1 VADRADTAQQA
12 APVAAPVAAPAAPR
26 RRGRPRSAPRANSAL
41 STRDEIL
48 AAAAS
53 LFGSQGYTETTTRQI
68 ADAVGI
74 KQASLYYHFADKSQ
88 ILRSLLK
95 GTVAPSVQLADW
107 LRTAGPGGGPVD
119 PAAALAGLARYD
131 LDGLL
136 RDRWNLHVV
145 YRLLDIAETEFAE
158 TRESQVALRAHYR
171 SLSAAVLERQGVDAA
186 ALPDADLE
194 LVFGLV
200 EGIISQR
207 QWGDD
212 GTRAAYAEAVVRGC
226 LRLVHVPE
234 PEIAA
239 AVAAGDALAARF
251 RAEVPQPD

>member
-1 VADRADTAQQA
+1 MPDQA
-12 APVAAPVAAPAAPR
+12 STDLTGPGSPSAPAPPAPPR
-26 RRGRPRSAPRANSAL
+26 RRGRPRSAPRKDSAL

-95 GTVAPSVQLADW
+95 GTVAPSVQLAEW
-107 LRTAGPGGGPVD
+107 LRTAGPDGGAPD
-119 PAAALAGLARYD
+119 PTAALAALARYD

-158 TRESQVALRAHYR
+158 TRESQVALRRHYR
-171 SLSAAVLERQGVDAA
+171 ELCAAVLASQGVDTA
-186 ALPDADLE
+186 ALADADLE
-194 LVFGLV
+194 LAFGLV

-212 GTRAAYAEAVVRGC
+212 GTRAAYADAVVRGC
-226 LRLVHVPE
+226 LRLAHVPE
-234 PEIAA
+234 GDVAA
-239 AVAAGDALAARF
+239 AVRAGEALVARF
-251 RAEVPQPD
+251 RAEVPQA

>member
-1 VADRADTAQQA
+1 MADPQTED
-12 APVAAPVAAPAAPR
+12 APR
-26 RRGRPRSAPRANSAL
+26 RRGRPRSAPRTDSSL
-41 STRDEIL
+41 STREEIL
-48 AAAAS
+48 AAAAG
-53 LFGSQGYTETTTRQI
+53 LFGTQGYTETTTRQI

-74 KQASLYYHFADKSQ
+74 KQASLYYHFADKSH

-107 LRTAGPGGGPVD
+107 LRADTDLD
-119 PAAALAGLARYD
+119 PAAALAALARYD

-145 YRLLDIAETEFAE
+145 YRLLDIAETEFTE
-158 TRESQVALRAHYR
+158 TRESQLALRRAYR
-171 SLSAAVLERQGVDAA
+171 ELSAAVLTQQGVDVAE
-186 ALPDADLE
+186 LDETDLE

-212 GTRAAYAEAVVRGC
+212 GTRAAYADAVVRGC

-234 PEIAA
+234 ADIAG
-239 AVAAGDALAARF
+239 AVAAGRGAIERF
-251 RAEVPQPD
+251 RSGRPDV

>member
-1 VADRADTAQQA
+1 MADRAESAPVVVPAA
-12 APVAAPVAAPAAPR
+12 APAAAPR
-26 RRGRPRSAPRANSAL
+26 RRGRPRSAPRANSSL
-41 STRDEIL
+41 STREEIL

-95 GTVAPSVQLADW
+95 GTVAPSVQFADW
-107 LRTAGPGGGPVD
+107 LGTAGPDGGPVD
-119 PAAALAGLARYD
+119 PTVALAALARYD

-158 TRESQVALRAHYR
+158 TRESQVALRRHYR
-171 SLSAAVLERQGVDAA
+171 ALSVAVLTRQGIDAA
-186 ALPDADLE
+186 ALPEADLE
-194 LVFGLV
+194 LAFGLV

-234 PEIAA
+234 PEIAG
-239 AVAAGDALAARF
+239 AVAAGESLASRF
-251 RAEVPQPD
+251 RSEVPQPD

>member
-1 VADRADTAQQA
+1 MVDQAETVASAS
-12 APVAAPVAAPAAPR
+12 APAPR
-26 RRGRPRSAPRANSAL
+26 RRGRPRSGPRANPSL
-41 STRDEIL
+41 STREEIL

-53 LFGSQGYTETTTRQI
+53 LFGTQGYTETTTRQI

-74 KQASLYYHFADKSQ
+74 KQASLYYHFPDKSQ

-95 GTVAPSVQLADW
+95 GTVAPSVQFADW
-107 LRTAGPGGGPVD
+107 LRTAGPDGAPVD
-119 PAAALAGLARYD
+119 PAVALAGLARYD

-171 SLSAAVLERQGVDAA
+171 ELSVAVLERQGVDTGS
-186 ALPDADLE
+186 LPEADLE

-212 GTRAAYAEAVVRGC
+212 GTRAAYADAVVRGC

-234 PEIAA
+234 PEIAG
-239 AVAAGDALAARF
+239 AVAAGTALAARF
-251 RAEVPQPD
+251 RAEVPQAD

>member
-1 VADRADTAQQA
+1 VAEQQA
-12 APVAAPVAAPAAPR
+12 DAPPR
-26 RRGRPRSAPRANSAL
+26 RRGRPRSAPRKDSAL
-41 STRDEIL
+41 STREEIL
-48 AAAAS
+48 AAAAT
-53 LFGSQGYTETTTRQI
+53 LFGTQGYTETTTRQI

-74 KQASLYYHFADKSQ
+74 KQASLYYHFPDKSQ

-107 LRTAGPGGGPVD
+107 VRARADVD
-119 PAAALAGLARYD
+119 PVVALAALARYD

-158 TRESQVALRAHYR
+158 TRESQVALRRHYR
-171 SLSAAVLERQGVDAA
+171 ELSVAVLTRQGVDAA
-186 ALPDADLE
+186 ALADADLE
-194 LVFGLV
+194 LAFGLV

-212 GTRAAYAEAVVRGC
+212 GTRAAYADAVVRGC

-234 PEIAA
+234 REIAS
-239 AVAAGDALAARF
+239 AVASARVVLASF
-251 RAEVPQPD
+251 RAEHPGT

>member
-1 VADRADTAQQA
+1 MPDQASTDLPGPA
-12 APVAAPVAAPAAPR
+12 APPAPPR
-26 RRGRPRSAPRANSAL
+26 RRGRPRSAPRKDSAL
-41 STRDEIL
+41 STREEIL

-74 KQASLYYHFADKSQ
+74 KQASLYYHFSDKSQ

-95 GTVAPSVQLADW
+95 GTVAPSVQLAQW
-107 LRTAGPGGGPVD
+107 LRTAGPDGGAPD
-119 PAAALAGLARYD
+119 PAAALAALARYD

-145 YRLLDIAETEFAE
+145 YRLLDIAETEFVE
-158 TRESQVALRAHYR
+158 TRESQVALRRHYR
-171 SLSAAVLERQGVDAA
+171 ELCAAVLAAQGIDPS
-186 ALPDADLE
+186 ALADADLE
-194 LVFGLV
+194 LAFGLV

-207 QWGDD
+207 QWGDE
-212 GTRAAYAEAVVRGC
+212 GTRAAYADAVVRGC

-234 PEIAA
+234 AEVAA
-239 AVAAGDALAARF
+239 AVREGEALAARF
-251 RAEVPQPD
+251 RAEVPQA

>member
-1 VADRADTAQQA
+1 MSEQVDAT
-12 APVAAPVAAPAAPR
+12 PR
-26 RRGRPRSAPRANSAL
+26 RRGRPRSAPRKDSSL
-41 STRDEIL
+41 STREEIL
-48 AAAAS
+48 ASAAS
-53 LFGSQGYTETTTRQI
+53 LFGTQGYTETTTRQI

-95 GTVAPSVQLADW
+95 GTVAPSVRLADW
-107 LRTAGPGGGPVD
+107 LRDEAGD
-119 PAAALAGLARYD
+119 AAPAAALAALARYD

-158 TRESQVALRAHYR
+158 TRESQVALRSHYR
-171 SLSAAVLERQGVDAA
+171 ALCAAVLRDQGVDASA
-186 ALPDADLE
+186 MADADLE
-194 LVFGLV
+194 LAFGLV

-212 GTRAAYAEAVVRGC
+212 GTRATYADAVVRGC
-226 LRLVHVPE
+226 LRLAHVPE
-234 PEIAA
+234 SEIAR
-239 AVAAGDALAARF
+239 AVTDGESLVAQF
-251 RAEVPQPD
+251 REATGPD

>member
-1 VADRADTAQQA
+1 VAEQVDVESA
-12 APVAAPVAAPAAPR
+12 AAPR
-26 RRGRPRSAPRANSAL
+26 GRGRPRSAPRKNSAL
-41 STRDEIL
+41 STREEIL
-48 AAAAS
+48 AAAAQ

-74 KQASLYYHFADKSQ
+74 KQASLYYHFPDKSQ

-95 GTVAPSVQLADW
+95 GTVAPSVQHARWRRGGD
-107 LRTAGPGGGPVD
+107 AGDLD
-119 PAAALAGLARYD
+119 PAVALAALVRYD

-145 YRLLDIAETEFAE
+145 YRLLDIAETEFVE
-158 TRESQVALRAHYR
+158 TRESQVALRSHYR
-171 SLSAAVLERQGVDAA
+171 ELSAAVLTRQGVDPA
-186 ALPDADLE
+186 ALAPADLE

-200 EGIISQR
+200 EGIIGQR

-212 GTRAAYAEAVVRGC
+212 GTRAAYADAVVRGC

-234 PEIAA
+234 PDIAP
-239 AVAAGDALAARF
+239 AVAAGTALAERF
-251 RAEVPQPD
+251 RAEGGEG

>member
-1 VADRADTAQQA
+1 MVTWR
-12 APVAAPVAAPAAPR
+12 
-26 RRGRPRSAPRANSAL
+26 
-41 STRDEIL
+41 
-48 AAAAS
+48 AAAS
-53 LFGSQGYTETTTRQI
+53 GHS
-68 ADAVGI
+68 AD
-74 KQASLYYHFADKSQ
+74 
-88 ILRSLLK
+88 R
-95 GTVAPSVQLADW
+95 SVQ
-107 LRTAGPGGGPVD
+107 G
-119 PAAALAGLARYD
+119 
-131 LDGLL
+131 
-136 RDRWNLHVV
+136 
-145 YRLLDIAETEFAE
+145 
-158 TRESQVALRAHYR
+158 SSR

-239 AVAAGDALAARF
+239 AVAAGEALAARF